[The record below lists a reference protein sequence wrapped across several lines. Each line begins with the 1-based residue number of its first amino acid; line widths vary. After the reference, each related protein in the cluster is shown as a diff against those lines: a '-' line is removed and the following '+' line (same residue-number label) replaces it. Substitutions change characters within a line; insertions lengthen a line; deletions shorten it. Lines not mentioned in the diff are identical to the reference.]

1 MGGGTTS
8 RRRVPLGDRP
18 VAVLKTDRALRTQV
32 RHCWVTGP
40 AEDPGP
46 WPGLILEWRRDSTG
60 WSALVVYVIAGESAT
75 TIQTWVPQ
83 THLRPA

>member
-1 MGGGTTS
+1 M
-8 RRRVPLGDRP
+8 
-18 VAVLKTDRALRTQV
+18 VLKADRVSRNHV
-32 RHCWVTGP
+32 RHCWVAGR

-46 WPGLILEWRRDSTG
+46 WPGLILEWRKDEAG
-60 WSALVVYVIAGESAT
+60 WSALVVYVIPVELSAT